1 MPHPRVLVV
10 TDDAETTELIRGTL
24 TAERYDVD
32 TAGRAADALERF
44 TQQHYDLLISS
55 VRLPD
60 VGGRELYWALRTR
73 WRSASPRIIFLIQ
86 TGAPIQPRA
95 AGAHGVRGA
104 DPPGA
109 IHARGAARRGPS
121 TLGVP

>member
-44 TQQHYDLLISS
+44 TQQHYD
-55 VRLPD
+55 P
-60 VGGRELYWALRTR
+60 
-73 WRSASPRIIFLIQ
+73 
-86 TGAPIQPRA
+86 
-95 AGAHGVRGA
+95 
-104 DPPGA
+104 
-109 IHARGAARRGPS
+109 
-121 TLGVP
+121 